1 MVANKTVKIFI
12 EPDEEIV
19 FIIEKI
25 MQAGS
30 SRVILIVPSTA
41 ALISSA
47 VSLKILS
54 KRLVDSP
61 ILSVLV
67 CDNEGA
73 VGLAK
78 KANLMMCKKVSA
90 VTKDVWMETK
100 ALKEAQRLELNRL
113 KAELLG
119 ERKEETI
126 SDKDL
131 EEIEKIKEDK
141 QEIKPVKATILDE
154 PTPPVQ
160 PVITAKPRLKGRVID
175 IGKLKIYSGG
185 DIKENQELLSL
196 IRDRNNDG
204 KVVNLTLEDA
214 SDDKSDDMD
223 TRKKGLLGQDVIE
236 ELNSAGDTF
245 RTRTTKRTPSG
256 ISKFFEKFSSFFKAV
271 SIKKVLLG
279 FVISLIAFFVVSY
292 LFFVSVDVSIT
303 LSENKISAKTS
314 ITAKTDVKEVDVA
327 NSQIPAMSITK
338 ENTSSSEAQTTG
350 IGYTGEYAQG
360 TASFINTSS
369 SPVTIKAGTQ
379 ISLNSNSQLKY
390 TIAEDLVIG
399 AQGATTK
406 TIKALNF
413 GEEYNIKETLQ
424 EFTATGHSDI
434 AVSNITQISGGTK
447 SEVKVL
453 SKEDIE
459 SLKASMEEQLKTVL
473 INDMKEILNDDDILL
488 TGSEKFSVV
497 SFTTNFNENDQTDT
511 FTADL
516 KMTLTAMKVLKSDIK
531 LLLSEKVKTENAV
544 DRVQV
549 SDPVLENLT
558 IAENSATFDVRA
570 NADTANDVDLD
581 VLKQEIAGKSV
592 SEAKDYIKNLSGVE
606 EVRIRYTPAYIPQS
620 LQKIPD
626 DLSKISMQKNTV
638 LE

>member
-19 FIIEKI
+19 FILEKI

-54 KRLVDSP
+54 RRLVDTP

-73 VGLAK
+73 SGLAK

-90 VTKDVWMETK
+90 VTKEVWLETK
-100 ALKEAQRLELNRL
+100 SLKETQKQEMNRL

-119 ERKEETI
+119 ERKEEVI
-126 SDKDL
+126 SDQDL
-131 EEIEKIKEDK
+131 NEVEATNEEST
-141 QEIKPVKATILDE
+141 PVKAKIIDE
-154 PTPPVQ
+154 PMPMVA
-160 PVITAKPRLKGRVID
+160 PVITAKPRLKGRVVD

-185 DIKENQELLSL
+185 DIKENQELLNL
-196 IRDRNNDG
+196 IRDRKKDG
-204 KVVNLTLEDA
+204 KVVNLTLDEA
-214 SDDKSDDMD
+214 SDDNSEDMD

-245 RTRTTKRTPSG
+245 RTRTTKRASSG
-256 ISKFFEKFSSFFKAV
+256 ISNFFGKISAFFKAV

-279 FVISLIAFFVVSY
+279 FGIALIAFFVVSY
-292 LFFVSVDVSIT
+292 LFFVSVDISIT

-314 ITAKTDVKEVDVA
+314 ITAKTEAKEVDTA
-327 NSQIPAMSITK
+327 ESIIPAMSITK

-379 ISLNSNSQLKY
+379 ISLDSNTQLKY

-406 TIKALNF
+406 LIKAVNF

-459 SLKASMEEQLKTVL
+459 SLKASMEEQLKSVL
-473 INDMKEILNDDDILL
+473 INDMKLILNEDDILL

-497 SFTTNFNENDQTDT
+497 TFTTSKNENDQTDT

-531 LLLSEKVKTENAV
+531 LLLADKVKTENSV
-544 DRVQV
+544 DKVQV
-549 SDPVLENLT
+549 SDPVVENLT

-570 NADTANDVDLD
+570 NADTANDVDLE
-581 VLKQEIAGKSV
+581 VLKQEIAGKGV
-592 SEAKDYIKNLSGVE
+592 LEAKDYIKNLSGVE
-606 EVRIRYTPAYIPQS
+606 DVRIRYTPAYIPQS